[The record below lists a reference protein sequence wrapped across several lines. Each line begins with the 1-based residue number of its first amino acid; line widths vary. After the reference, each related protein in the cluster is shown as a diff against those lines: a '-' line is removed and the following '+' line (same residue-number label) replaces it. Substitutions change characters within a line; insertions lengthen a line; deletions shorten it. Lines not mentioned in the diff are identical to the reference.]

1 MPQFRQRLI
10 LVALR
15 DGVAF
20 RWPDETPDKVTV
32 WNAIGDL
39 PEVEG
44 GWRPEGGADGW
55 ADYDGPVTEFQ
66 RRMREGMDGGG
77 RREGVRPHHPA
88 GA

>member
-1 MPQFRQRLI
+1 MLT
-10 LVALR
+10 
-15 DGVAF
+15 F
-20 RWPDETPDKVTV
+20 RWPDETPDKITV

-66 RRMREGMDGGG
+66 RRMREGTGGADA
-77 RREGVRPHHPA
+77 REGVRPHHPPCT
-88 GA
+88 